1 MPAAKKDPDIG
12 RDNKDLLTEIRER
25 FDYATQ
31 EWSKIREEAKIDM
44 RYIAGDIWDPV
55 ERKAREE
62 AKRPALDLDE
72 LGQYVNQTVNS
83 VRANPRAIKFTP
95 NGNGADDQSA
105 EFYINKAREIEY
117 RSKAQIVYTTA
128 FQNAVERSY
137 GFFRV
142 VTRWA
147 PGKFHQD
154 IWLEPFVNPDLV
166 TPDPDALSPTLAD
179 QKFCFV
185 SESRDEPEFLR
196 EWPDATVRSFN
207 ADNQKLAPAW
217 FKGKRIQIAE
227 YWHVK
232 PVERHLLQILPPPQA
247 APPGAVPGLN
257 QAPQPPQP
265 PQAPKPIEVYAHELE
280 PRGLPKLEDLRA
292 GGLLRAERKE
302 DVPEVW
308 SYITNG
314 VEVLSKSKWLGK
326 YIPIVSCFGK
336 VIWVDAGSGAERKIL
351 SMIRLARDPQMLYCY
366 YRTQQAETAKQIPK
380 ATVVGYKGQFR
391 GVEEDWITAS
401 DQPVAYLQVQATIDG
416 LPEGTV
422 LPLPVRIPYEAG
434 PNLSAL
440 ELAAEGARR
449 AIQSAMAIAPLPSS
463 AQRRNEKSGKALE
476 RIEES
481 SARGSYHF
489 DDSYNAMIEQGG
501 VIIED
506 LLDKVLDTMR
516 ETGIRKADDSAE
528 LVTVNDPNDA
538 DSPSTKGDHL
548 VTVSTGP
555 EQHSEREAASD
566 FADTLAQIPPV
577 FAQIGDLVV
586 KMKNLGPIGDQIAE
600 RLTPPQYRKRE
611 DGKAPSAE
619 DLQRELADTKGQLD
633 QLKQVAQQMKQALD
647 TDQAKQQA
655 TLQKTAIDAKKDV
668 HLQVLRNAATITV
681 AKINALT
688 KGVEM
693 ANEAAVEQLALE
705 SEAQQAE
712 LERQHGAEQADI
724 ERQHAAEQQQQQHA
738 NSLEAGA
745 AGHAQT
751 LEQQQLAAETA
762 AAAAAQQPQA
772 GA

>member
-1 MPAAKKDPDIG
+1 MPTAAKRDPDIG

-44 RYIAGDIWDPV
+44 RYIAGDIWDPT

-95 NGNGADDQSA
+95 NGNGADDKSA

-142 VTRWA
+142 VTRWV
-147 PGKFHQD
+147 PGKFEQEV
-154 IWLEPFVNPDLV
+154 WLEPFVNPDLV

-196 EWPDATVRSFN
+196 EWPNATVRSFN
-207 ADNQKLAPAW
+207 ADNQKLAPSW

-232 PVERHLLQILPPPQA
+232 PVERHLLQILPPPPPA
-247 APPGAVPGLN
+247 APPGAVLSLN
-257 QAPQPPQP
+257 QAPQS
-265 PQAPKPIEVYAHELE
+265 QAPQPIEVYAHELE
-280 PRGLPKLEDLRA
+280 KRGLPKLEDLRA

-314 VEVLSKSKWLGK
+314 IEVLSKSKWPGK

-366 YRTQQAETAKQIPK
+366 YRTQQAETAKLIPK
-380 ATVVGYKGQFR
+380 SMVVGYKGQFR
-391 GVEEDWITAS
+391 GVEDRWMSSTDE
-401 DQPVAYLQVQATIDG
+401 PVAYLEVNVSTDA
-416 LPEGTV
+416 LPEGTI
-422 LPLPVRIPYEAG
+422 LPLPQRIPYEAG

-449 AIQSAMAIAPLPSS
+449 AIQAAMAIAPLPST

-516 ETGIRKADDSAE
+516 ETGIRKADDTAE
-528 LVTVNDPNDA
+528 LVTINDPNDP

-566 FADTLAQIPPV
+566 FADVLAQIPPV

-619 DLQRELADTKGQLD
+619 DLQRELADAKGQLD
-633 QLKQVAQQMKQALD
+633 QLKQVAQQMHQALE
-647 TDQAKQQA
+647 TEQAKQQA
-655 TLQKTAIDAKKDV
+655 TLKKAALDAKKDIT
-668 HLQVLRNAATITV
+668 LQVMKNATTIAV

-693 ANEAAVEQLALE
+693 ANEAEVERLALE
-705 SEAQQAE
+705 ADAQQAE

-751 LEQQQLAAETA
+751 LEQQQLAAD
-762 AAAAAQQPQA
+762 AAAQQQQQQAEA